1 MDMATTEV
9 TKRGRRDASPTAESL
24 VNVENAFLA
33 DSDIYETEEALFLRM
48 DMPGVEKGDVQIEV
62 DEDNVLQVRAKNTFE
77 EPKGAVMK
85 EFQVGDYY
93 RSFRIGDMFDKEKIA
108 AKLDQGILEILVPK
122 REAAK
127 PRRIEISA

>member
-1 MDMATTEV
+1 MATTEV

-48 DMPGVEKGDVQIEV
+48 DMPGVEKGKVRIEV
-62 DEDNVLQVRAKNTFE
+62 DEDNVLQVRAKNSFE

-108 AKLDQGILEILVPK
+108 AKLDQGILEITVPK

>member
-1 MDMATTEV
+1 MATTEV
-9 TKRGRRDASPTAESL
+9 TKRGRRDASSTAESL

-48 DMPGVEKGDVQIEV
+48 DMPGVEKGNVRIEV
-62 DEDNVLQVRAKNTFE
+62 DEDNVLQVRAKNSFE

-108 AKLDQGILEILVPK
+108 AKLDQGILEITVPK